1 MAKSA
6 TKSKES
12 DSEVIPLQAVNN
24 QTEEDSD
31 NGSIDNQRRLP
42 RPSEYCAFTRKPTNA
57 PSEKSPLVCHL

>member
-1 MAKSA
+1 MSSEKMTKSA
-6 TKSKES
+6 KNKES

-42 RPSEYCAFTRKPTNA
+42 RSSEYHACA
-57 PSEKSPLVCHL
+57 H